1 MKTLIQHIS
10 ESKALHQNVNISE
23 KLIINKDYGKNYDFS
38 KNLKFEKGQKV
49 LTIEF
54 SKQYTD
60 WWRIDVRTITDKF
73 NSTYNIR
80 LEFDNMGIFDCIIT
94 ENPGV
99 LYAYDNSGDVRL
111 IFHEE
116 YFPIII
122 DEIIEDQYQLKY
134 VIPEYIFDLFEIKVP
149 QNFNK
154 YDIKRKRRSYD
165 DEDLDDLKNEMKK

>member
-1 MKTLIQHIS
+1 MKSLNTYI
-10 ESKALHQNVNISE
+10 EE

-73 NSTYNIR
+73 NSTNNIR
-80 LEFDNMGIFDCIIT
+80 LEFDDMGMFDCITT

-99 LYAYDNSGDVRL
+99 LYAYDNSRDVIL

-165 DEDLDDLKNEMKK
+165 DEDLDNLKNEMKK